1 MLPENIVN
9 LIKGFSSQTLQGFI
23 ASGKGLKLIALDK
36 STVEIVEIHKIG
48 TLPCPPNLGK
58 VLQVRTEVGTFSFLF
73 KEGYKESANYF
84 VSDGKEYRA
93 VVVQLSDTNAV
104 VVYALPLAS
113 EKTLSETIMDI
124 FTEPPEPVYTPKTQV
139 PEDGI
144 VAWMKGWEDFKKT
157 VVNVD
162 SFTKELIWT
171 PFRWFK
177 LEDGVYLRVEDGG
190 EQMLR
195 ILYKSSRRFE
205 ISMGSFPHR
214 LIFYA
219 IPITEK
225 DFNRVLNQI
234 NERTARL
241 YN

>member
-1 MLPENIVN
+1 MPPEIINA
-9 LIKGFSSQTLQGFI
+9 IKGFSIQTLQGFLT
-23 ASGKGLKLIALDK
+23 SGKGLKMY
-36 STVEIVEIHKIG
+36 TVADTTIEIVEII
-48 TLPCPPNLGK
+48 K
-58 VLQVRTEVGTFSFLF
+58 VDMVFPTKPAGILQVTTEKGKFSFKLW
-73 KEGYKESANYF
+73 EAGGADS
-84 VSDGKEYRA
+84 VDLLVVDGIEYRA
-93 VVVQLSDTNAV
+93 AIVKLADTLAI
-104 VVYALPLAS
+104 VVYALPLVS
-113 EKTLSETIMDI
+113 EATMKGA

-139 PEDGI
+139 PEDDI
-144 VAWMKGWEDFKKT
+144 AAWMKGWEDFKKT
-157 VVNVD
+157 VINVD

-205 ISMGSFPHR
+205 MSMGSFPHR
-214 LIFYA
+214 LIYYS

-234 NERTARL
+234 NERTSRL

>member
-1 MLPENIVN
+1 MPPEIISA
-9 LIKGFSSQTLQGFI
+9 IKGFSLKTLQGFL
-23 ASGKGLKLIALDK
+23 ASGKGLRFTSRDG
-36 STVEIVEIHKIG
+36 STVEIVEIIEVNMVFPSKFTG
-48 TLPCPPNLGK
+48 
-58 VLQVRTEVGTFSFLF
+58 VLQVTTEKGKFSFKLTEAGGAYSEDF
-73 KEGYKESANYF
+73 F
-84 VSDGKEYRA
+84 VIGGVEYRA
-93 VVVQLSDTNAV
+93 AIVKLADTLAV
-104 VVYALPLAS
+104 VVYALPIVS
-113 EKTLSETIMDI
+113 EKTLSETIMDAL
-124 FTEPPEPVYTPKTQV
+124 TEPPEPVYTPKTQV

-157 VVNVD
+157 VINVD
-162 SFTKELIWT
+162 SFTKDLLWT

-195 ILYKSSRRFE
+195 ILYKSSRNFE
-205 ISMGSFPHR
+205 IRMGSFPHR

>member
-1 MLPENIVN
+1 MLPEEITNA
-9 LIKGFSSQTLQGFI
+9 IKGFSIRTLQGFLD
-23 ASGKGLKLIALDK
+23 SGKGLRFTARDN
-36 STVEIVEIHKIG
+36 SMVEIVETIEVNMVFHVKPAGI
-48 TLPCPPNLGK
+48 
-58 VLQVRTEVGTFSFLF
+58 LQVTTEKGKFSFKLTEAGGVYSEDF
-73 KEGYKESANYF
+73 F
-84 VSDGKEYRA
+84 VIDGIEYRA
-93 VVVQLSDTNAV
+93 AIVKLSDTLAV
-104 VVYALPLAS
+104 VVYALPIVS
-113 EKTLSETIMDI
+113 EKTLSETIMDAL
-124 FTEPPEPVYTPKTQV
+124 TEPPEPVYTPKTQV

-157 VVNVD
+157 VINVD

-205 ISMGSFPHR
+205 MSMGSFPHR
-214 LIFYA
+214 LIYYS
-219 IPITEK
+219 IPITEQ
-225 DFNRVLNQI
+225 DFDRVLNQI
-234 NERTARL
+234 NERTSRL